1 MNRTRSVNRYR
12 DRYVN
17 RSRSRNRNVNRSR
30 SRDRNVN
37 RSRSRNRN
45 NSKHLNRYDQPNRKI
60 IERDNNFEFI
70 ENGKVIA
77 KASYDIKGNVFYI
90 TNIFVEKTHRGKG
103 TGKYVLNKLLK
114 FAFNNKD
121 IDTIKLTD
129 ETQSIQFNPNQ
140 IPNEMYRKSG
150 FIHSGQNGNYFK
162 NDKILTREHYMH
174 VTLPSGYLNS
184 R

>member
-1 MNRTRSVNRYR
+1 MNRSRS
-12 DRYVN
+12 VN
-17 RSRSRNRNVNRSR
+17 RSRSRNRNIE
-30 SRDRNVN
+30 

-45 NSKHLNRYDQPNRKI
+45 VERSRSRDRSRNRNSSKHLNRYDQPNRKI

-77 KASYDIKGNVFYI
+77 TASYDINRNFFYI

-103 TGKYVLNKLLK
+103 TGKYVLNHLLK

-129 ETQSIQFNPNQ
+129 ETQSNQFNPNR

-150 FIHSGQNGNYFK
+150 FVHSGENGNYFR
-162 NDKILTREHYMH
+162 NDKILTRERYIH